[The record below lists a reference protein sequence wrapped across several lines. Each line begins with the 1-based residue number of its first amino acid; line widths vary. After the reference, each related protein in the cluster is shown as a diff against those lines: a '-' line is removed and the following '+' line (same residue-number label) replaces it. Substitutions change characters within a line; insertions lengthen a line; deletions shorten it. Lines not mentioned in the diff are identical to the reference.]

1 MLEEIIIQTLMKA
14 VKETNLKIHSKMKI
28 LVE

>member
-1 MLEEIIIQTLMKA
+1 MLEEIIIQTHTKV